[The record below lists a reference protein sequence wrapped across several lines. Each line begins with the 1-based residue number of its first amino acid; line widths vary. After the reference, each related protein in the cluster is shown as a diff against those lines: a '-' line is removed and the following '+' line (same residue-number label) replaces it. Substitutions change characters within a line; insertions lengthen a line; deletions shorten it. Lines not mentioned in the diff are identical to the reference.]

1 MGEGQT
7 AAGILI
13 GGVGIDGGLAYV
25 WGGQTARAT

>member
-13 GGVGIDGGLAYV
+13 GGVGIDGGLAHV
-25 WGGQTARAT
+25 WGPST